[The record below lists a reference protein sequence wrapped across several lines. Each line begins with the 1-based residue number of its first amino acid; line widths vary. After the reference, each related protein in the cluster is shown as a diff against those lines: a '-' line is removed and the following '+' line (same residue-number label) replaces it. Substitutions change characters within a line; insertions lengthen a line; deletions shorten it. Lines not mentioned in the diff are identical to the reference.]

1 MKWKMKAQENEVEMQ
16 NEYEDGPVSL
26 ECFALR
32 QQNKNLEK
40 LLLQDG
46 STPKQIEKLQEN
58 AENKFKS
65 YVEQSLCRLLCKA
78 EPDLQLL
85 PFFLDRWKKF
95 TKTRQIWKRIL
106 HQCNH
111 R

>member
-40 LLLQDG
+40 LLL
-46 STPKQIEKLQEN
+46 
-58 AENKFKS
+58 
-65 YVEQSLCRLLCKA
+65 
-78 EPDLQLL
+78 
-85 PFFLDRWKKF
+85 
-95 TKTRQIWKRIL
+95 
-106 HQCNH
+106 
-111 R
+111 